1 MINEFHQ
8 ERIKF
13 ITFGRSQQNTSR
25 EAFLDLRRAEPLKC
39 EARINNLETNQS
51 WIKNV
56 HSLFSPRTEINR
68 FLVIYPA
75 TKICA

>member
-25 EAFLDLRRAEPLKC
+25 EAFLDLRRAEP
-39 EARINNLETNQS
+39 RTNAS
-51 WIKNV
+51 ELIT
-56 HSLFSPRTEINR
+56 R
-68 FLVIYPA
+68 A
-75 TKICA
+75 